1 MRLDTGTLLT
11 TQPATCYWLEE
22 GLYFCCRSYLESMAL
37 SPLVASLPI
46 PGTRPQRDL
55 AQASR
60 RNYAVAS
67 FCDYAVLPGAVVSIP
82 RWLPLSFF
90 SLSIQDSGSPLPLLW
105 VLSNPYPGRVRCGP
119 YPLTPRCTMPD
130 QSPHACEPQCPFPRV
145 GTGSGH
151 VGS

>member
-11 TQPATCYWLEE
+11 TQPATCYQLEE
-22 GLYFCCRSYLESMAL
+22 GLYFCCCSYLENTAL
-37 SPLVASLPI
+37 SPPVASLPI
-46 PGTRPQRDL
+46 PGTRPQRDP

-60 RNYAVAS
+60 RNYPVAS
-67 FCDYAVLPGAVVSIP
+67 FCAVLPGAVVSVP
-82 RWLPLSFF
+82 KWFALSFF

-105 VLSNPYPGRVRCGP
+105 VLSNPYPGRARCGP

-130 QSPHACEPQCPFPRV
+130 QSPHVCEPQCPFSWV